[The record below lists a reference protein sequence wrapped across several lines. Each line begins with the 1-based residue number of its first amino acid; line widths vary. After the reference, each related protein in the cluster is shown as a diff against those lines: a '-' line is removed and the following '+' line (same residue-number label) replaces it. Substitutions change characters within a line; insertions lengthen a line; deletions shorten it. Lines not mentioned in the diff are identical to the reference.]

1 MALTRVSRHIIDEPL
16 ELQNINATGIGTFAS
31 LRVTGDLQVDGTTT
45 TLDTVVTEVDR
56 LEVSAN
62 STVAAGIITQTGS
75 GDGLLVLG
83 GNVGIG
89 TDNPSQKLQVNGAM
103 FMAGNGSG
111 DGQTGIE
118 IGFGSPGVGTAHHR
132 IRTAGGTGKNLSFE
146 TQTAVTGGDVL
157 FKTSGSERLRIT
169 SDGTVGINNTSPNTS
184 YKLDVTGAGKFT
196 TDSNLESNDFNIGQL
211 TVKNNPSKVHLL
223 ILEQIV
229 TMELLVS

>member
-83 GNVGIG
+83 WKCWNR
-89 TDNPSQKLQVNGAM
+89 N
-103 FMAGNGSG
+103 
-111 DGQTGIE
+111 
-118 IGFGSPGVGTAHHR
+118 
-132 IRTAGGTGKNLSFE
+132 
-146 TQTAVTGGDVL
+146 
-157 FKTSGSERLRIT
+157 
-169 SDGTVGINNTSPNTS
+169 
-184 YKLDVTGAGKFT
+184 
-196 TDSNLESNDFNIGQL
+196 
-211 TVKNNPSKVHLL
+211 
-223 ILEQIV
+223 
-229 TMELLVS
+229 